1 MNRIPALLAIALTSL
16 AVPATSQT
24 QVPSRTQPLP
34 GEEAR
39 PRDLQRLQEDLANL
53 DGELATLSARD
64 PQADDLRARAEELR
78 EEVIYLKVKMRHA
91 REQDLGGTGV
101 TYDEV
106 REVRRAVADLRRDV
120 GQISRGGGG
129 AAGARELRVPAG
141 AEITARL
148 EEPLSSRT
156 ARREDRFEAAVLNP
170 VIVAGVVAVP
180 AGSSLRGTVRDAQP
194 AERPSRGG
202 RLELEFG
209 ALYID
214 RDRLD
219 VQGRVVSLEQNADSS
234 TAKKAGLGAV
244 LGGVLGSVLGGKEG
258 AVVGVIVG
266 GGGAVVATKGQD
278 IELPAGAVIVVRLD
292 REVVVPRR

>member
-1 MNRIPALLAIALTSL
+1 MNGIPALLAAALALL
-16 AVPATSQT
+16 ALPATAQQSRPQT
-24 QVPSRTQPLP
+24 PAA

-39 PRDLQRLQEDLANL
+39 PRDLQRLQDDLANL
-53 DGELATLSARD
+53 DSELAALPARD
-64 PQADDLRARAEELR
+64 AQGDDLRERAEELR

-106 REVRRAVADLRRDV
+106 REVRRAVAELRRDIA
-120 GQISRGGGG
+120 QISQGGGE
-129 AAGARELRVPAG
+129 RDTRVPVG
-141 AEITARL
+141 TEIVARL

-156 ARREDRFEAAVLNP
+156 ARREDRFEATVLNP
-170 VIVAGVVAVP
+170 VVVAGVVAVP
-180 AGSSLRGTVRDAQP
+180 AGSSLRGTVRDVQP

-202 RLELEFG
+202 RLDLEFG
-209 ALYID
+209 ALFLD
-214 RDRLD
+214 RDRVD
-219 VQGRVVSLEQNADSS
+219 IQGRVVSLDEKASDDR
-234 TAKKAGLGAV
+234 AKKAGLGAV
-244 LGGVLGSVLGGKEG
+244 LGGVVGSILGGKEG

-278 IELPAGAVIVVRLD
+278 IELPAGAIIVVRLD

>member
-1 MNRIPALLAIALTSL
+1 MKRVPALLVAALALL
-16 AVPATSQT
+16 ALPAAAQMQT
-24 QVPSRTQPLP
+24 QSQPQPLP

-39 PRDLQRLQEDLANL
+39 PRDLQRLQDDLSNL
-53 DGELATLSARD
+53 DGELAALPAHD
-64 PQADDLRARAEELR
+64 AQADDMRERAEELR

-91 REQDLGGTGV
+91 RAENAGGTGV

-106 REVRRAVADLRRDV
+106 SDVRRAVAELRRD
-120 GQISRGGGG
+120 IAHLARGDDREP
-129 AAGARELRVPAG
+129 RELRVPAG
-141 AEITARL
+141 AEIVARL

-156 ARREDRFEAAVLNP
+156 ARTEDRFEATVLQP
-170 VIVAGVVAVP
+170 VTVAGVVAVP
-180 AGSSLRGTVRDAQP
+180 AGARVRGIVRDAQP

-202 RLELEFG
+202 RLELEFTT
-209 ALYID
+209 LYID

-219 VQGRVVSLEQNADSS
+219 IRGRVVSLDDKTTQDR
-234 TAKKAGLGAV
+234 AKKAGLGAV
-244 LGGVLGSVLGGKEG
+244 LGGVVGSVLGGKEG

-278 IELPAGAVIVVRLD
+278 IELPAGAVMVMRLD